1 MPFGFPGG
9 GAHEEPLTF
18 SWADSLQ
25 RNRYVALLAVVS
37 LLIYSF
43 WNTLERVSAFWSR
56 DQYSHG
62 WIVPLIALYLLWARR
77 PNPAA
82 HEPPPGQTEVTFF
95 GVMSAVAFRNA
106 VLALAAALAV
116 SGYLLPGAVPGVSVE
131 LGQLLQGIGLAV
143 GCVGLAAY
151 VLIGQPFQRVE
162 AWERWVGL
170 ALVLAAYA
178 LRVVVGAQ
186 FEMEPVSQATF
197 LAAMLGGLLLV
208 GGSSLFVWAGP
219 AVAFLTFMF
228 PIPSFIEGPLLGGL
242 QKVAAACSEVVLT
255 ILNTPVI
262 RQGNQL
268 SFSDMPDEQALF
280 VAEACSGL
288 RMLTIFGAMAV
299 AMVFMI
305 NRPWWDKFIVLLSA
319 LPIALLVN
327 ITRIVVT
334 ALLYR
339 AFPDGEVLHQAIHD
353 YAGLAMMPVAMGL
366 LYLLLRVLSSL
377 TQVDEGIEMSG
388 QGIGTFAA
396 R

>member
-1 MPFGFPGG
+1 MPLGFPGAG
-9 GAHEEPLTF
+9 THEEPLTF
-18 SWADSLQ
+18 SWTDALQ
-25 RNRYVALLAVVS
+25 RNRYLALLAVVS

-43 WNTLERVSAFWSR
+43 WNTLEKVSAFWSR

-82 HEPPPGQTEVTFF
+82 HEPPPGQTEETFF
-95 GVMSAVAFRNA
+95 GVLPAVTFRNG
-106 VLALAAALAV
+106 VLALAAVLAGA
-116 SGYLLPGAVPGVSVE
+116 GYLLPTSVPGVSVE
-131 LGQLLQGIGLAV
+131 LGQMLQGIGLAI
-143 GCVGLAAY
+143 GCVGIAAY

-162 AWERWVGL
+162 AWERWLGL
-170 ALVLAAYA
+170 ALVLTAYA
-178 LRVVVGAQ
+178 LRVLVGAQ
-186 FEMEPVSQATF
+186 FEMEPISQAMF
-197 LAAMLGGLLLV
+197 LVAMLGGLLLV
-208 GGSSLFVWAGP
+208 GGVNLFLWAGP
-219 AVAFLTFMF
+219 AVAFLAFMF
-228 PIPSFIEGPLLGGL
+228 PIPTIIEGPLLGGL
-242 QKVAAACSEVVLT
+242 QKVAAACSEVILT
-255 ILNTPVI
+255 ILNTPVV

-305 NRPWWDKFIVLLSA
+305 NRPWWDRFIVLLSA

-366 LYLLLRVLSSL
+366 LYLELRVLSSL
-377 TQVDEGIEMSG
+377 TQAEEGIELAGPGM
-388 QGIGTFAA
+388 GTFAA